1 MSIEITPLLPFLL
14 GLTVLV
20 LVLEA
25 VRSTRLFGRALLG
38 ALLLLCAGLN
48 PAEAA
53 HARAL
58 REQAQAGAA
67 NGLRGAHSAERAP
80 EGREYQDL
88 GIASWTLRH
97 GRLLSFGILGVVFIV
112 DIERRMRRTGPGPA
126 TAKSSDYMASERS
139 SSLPAA
145 RASST
150 AVGAARTRSSGPSHA
165 SVASCHSRLGM
176 AMACRRASRPSKASG
191 R

>member
-20 LVLEA
+20 LVLST
-25 VRSTRLFGRALLG
+25 VRSARLFGRVLLG

-67 NGLRGAHSAERAP
+67 IGLRYPRSVEQSP
-80 EGREYQDL
+80 EDCEYQDL

-97 GRLLSFGILGVVFIV
+97 GRLLSFGILGVVFVV
-112 DIERRMRRTGPGPA
+112 DIERRMR
-126 TAKSSDYMASERS
+126 
-139 SSLPAA
+139 LPLLPPP
-145 RASST
+145 RR
-150 AVGAARTRSSGPSHA
+150 GA
-165 SVASCHSRLGM
+165 
-176 AMACRRASRPSKASG
+176 RPSRTS
-191 R
+191 RRE